1 VLLLCATLVATR
13 GSVSAAQTIEA
24 GGLKLK
30 LGGRAQSQFSTTNV
44 SAEEL
49 IESGNPPSSN
59 IPAYMF
65 EIRRLRLAA
74 ELEYQTWLTG
84 KLELEF
90 AMGNLMMRDVF
101 INLGIDKAFQLK
113 MGQFKKPFSMLQLY
127 TSSKWPI
134 IERGV
139 RQRGLSN
146 ELVAEDVND
155 VLTIFNN
162 SVVFGEEQS
171 ILDAFQY
178 QNFDL
183 GAVVHGSAGRFGYTA
198 GVFNGPGSDKQDDT
212 NGKSFGGRL
221 TLLAARTAPLTLG
234 AAVMSREFLVRL
246 TPSIVTR
253 GGVAYEADLEYG
265 DFRKPGLHVLAEG
278 TYGRNLAIPD
288 TIPGTIQLRGKNFVA
303 AQLVAAWFTPVTN
316 RRIEGWEVAG
326 RASWGNPRIDID
338 GDAAILLTPGINM
351 YFSGRNRLMLNLDV
365 YEPFGSEFT
374 QGLWYAARRRSTSD
388 EKRR

>member
-1 VLLLCATLVATR
+1 VIRRLLLLGAIVAATR
-13 GSVSAAQTIEA
+13 AGALSAQVIEA

-30 LGGRAQSQFSTTNV
+30 LGGRAQSQFSTTSV

-49 IESGNPPSSN
+49 IESGNPPSAN

-65 EIRRLRLAA
+65 EIRRLRLDAT
-74 ELEYQTWLTG
+74 LEYQLWLTG
-84 KLELEF
+84 KIELEF
-90 AMGNLMMRDVF
+90 AMGQLMMRDAF
-101 INLGIDKAFQLK
+101 INFGIDKAFQLK

-127 TSSKWPI
+127 TSTKWPI

-146 ELVAEDVND
+146 ELLAEDVND
-155 VLTIFNN
+155 VLTVFNN

-171 ILDAFQY
+171 ILEAFQY

-183 GAVVHGSAGRFGYTA
+183 GAVVLGSAGRFGYTA

-221 TLLAARTAPLTLG
+221 TLLASRTAPLTLG

-288 TIPGTIQLRGKNFVA
+288 TFQLGGRKFVA
-303 AQLVAAWFTPVTN
+303 AQVVGAWFIPDTG
-316 RRIEGWEVAG
+316 RIEGYELAG
-326 RASWGNPRIDID
+326 RVSWGNPRINID
-338 GDAAILLTPGINM
+338 GDAAFLLTPGFNV
-351 YFSGRNRLMLNLDV
+351 YFSGRNRFMVNLDV
-365 YEPFGSEFT
+365 YAPSGSGFT
-374 QGLWYAARRRSTSD
+374 TEYVVRSQAQIWF
-388 EKRR
+388 

>member
-1 VLLLCATLVATR
+1 VIRRLLLLGAIIAATR
-13 GSVSAAQTIEA
+13 AGALSAQVIEA

-30 LGGRAQSQFSTTNV
+30 LGGRAQSQFSTTSV

-65 EIRRLRLAA
+65 EIRRLRLDAT
-74 ELEYQTWLTG
+74 LDYQTWLSG
-84 KLELEF
+84 KIELEF
-90 AMGNLMMRDVF
+90 AMGMLMMRDAF
-101 INLGIDKAFQLK
+101 INFGIDKAFQLK

-127 TSSKWPI
+127 TSTKWPI

-146 ELVAEDVND
+146 ELLAEDVND
-155 VLTIFNN
+155 VLTVFNN

-171 ILDAFQY
+171 ILEAFQY

-246 TPSIVTR
+246 TPNIVTR

-278 TYGRNLAIPD
+278 TYGRNLGIPD
-288 TIPGTIQLRGKNFVA
+288 TLQLGGKNFVA
-303 AQLVAAWFTPVTN
+303 AQLVAAWFGPVTN
-316 RRIEGWEVAG
+316 RRIEGWELAG
-326 RASWGNPRIDID
+326 RVSWGNPRIDID
-338 GDAAILLTPGINM
+338 GDAAILLTPGFNV
-351 YFSGRNRLMLNLDV
+351 YFSGRNRFMVNLDV
-365 YEPFGSEFT
+365 YAPTGSEFST
-374 QGLWYAARRRSTSD
+374 EYVVRSQAQIWF
-388 EKRR
+388 